1 MDTLE
6 QMDIVVVVYST
17 DHLDV
22 GTIHLYHRE
31 MNDAELVQRAC
42 ECVEAERGADAM
54 DGFEVHTIVR

>member
-22 GTIHLYHRE
+22 GTTHLYYRDQS
-31 MNDAELVQRAC
+31 DAWIVQRAC
-42 ECVEAERGADAM
+42 ECVEAEKGADAM
-54 DGFEVHTIVR
+54 DGFEVHTILR